1 VPELSEM
8 IRDYVDAVAP
18 RISLDDVRERME
30 RGSDASAVRPER
42 RHASVALVVAAAALA
57 LALVATLLIV
67 PTGSP
72 PPSAAAVLNEVAMVA
87 AARPKGPVPH
97 SHEYLYYE
105 MTQGS
110 VAATPVSDGHA
121 SVLYRYTDVENTW
134 VAPDGTGR
142 QRIAFAAGTPVL
154 PSQRAQWNTLRATV
168 GPSST
173 SDTTFPTSL
182 PTGIPSVGGP
192 LVHTT
197 GTSYVLSY
205 LDINAFPTQPAALKR
220 NIERYL
226 APSGAISLFY
236 FAGNALQVGARP
248 ALRAALFEV
257 VEHLPGVTLLGRTR
271 DASGRV
277 GVGVALNSTP
287 QLCEILVFNPHTSAV
302 LGDLTLTRKSTSV
315 LGTVVPKGTM
325 INFTTYGS
333 TGVTSSVTRLPGG
346 TKVPLTSG
354 RTSSADGS

>member
-1 VPELSEM
+1 MPELSEM

-30 RGSDASAVRPER
+30 RRSDASAVRPER

-110 VAATPVSDGHA
+110 VATTPVSDGHA

-142 QRIAFAAGTPVL
+142 QRIAFAARHARLAIATCAVEYRPA
-154 PSQRAQWNTLRATV
+154 PRWAPRRRATPRSRRV
-168 GPSST
+168 FRRGSPLSEAHWST
-173 SDTTFPTSL
+173 PPVRPTS
-182 PTGIPSVGGP
+182 
-192 LVHTT
+192 
-197 GTSYVLSY
+197 
-205 LDINAFPTQPAALKR
+205 
-220 NIERYL
+220 
-226 APSGAISLFY
+226 
-236 FAGNALQVGARP
+236 
-248 ALRAALFEV
+248 
-257 VEHLPGVTLLGRTR
+257 
-271 DASGRV
+271 
-277 GVGVALNSTP
+277 
-287 QLCEILVFNPHTSAV
+287 
-302 LGDLTLTRKSTSV
+302 
-315 LGTVVPKGTM
+315 
-325 INFTTYGS
+325 
-333 TGVTSSVTRLPGG
+333 
-346 TKVPLTSG
+346 
-354 RTSSADGS
+354 